1 MPTGYRKKRMGLVLD
16 GRICDYGC
24 GQLAHFQFGDG
35 KVCCGKSTSNCLKP
49 ILGKHHS
56 EKSKQ
61 EISEANMGN
70 KNCLGKNH
78 SEKTI
83 KKMKQTAKGRKPS
96 AKNIE
101 ARIKGVKEFW
111 EKLDKNER
119 KAVLEGRGLHKS
131 GKDCFFY
138 GKTHTENAKALMREK
153 AKCRIGDKNAF
164 YGKEHS
170 LKSRKQMRISRIEVL
185 NRQYMEGGQVRPTYN
200 SQACKFFELFD
211 KDFNTKDLYA
221 TNGGEYYIKELGYFP
236 DYVNFDLMLIIEWDE
251 ERHYGANG
259 NLKERDV
266 LRQKEI
272 QEYFPDFRFV
282 RIREKFQGKLDYSFM
297 KVSR

>member
-1 MPTGYRKKRMGLVLD
+1 MGLVLD
-16 GRICDYGC
+16 GRICNYGC
-24 GQLAHFQFGDG
+24 GQLAHFKFGNG
-35 KVCCGKSTSNCLKP
+35 KVCCNKSAGGCLKP
-49 ILGKHHS
+49 MFGKHHS
-56 EKSKQ
+56 EKSKR
-61 EISEANMGN
+61 EISESNMGN
-70 KNCLGKNH
+70 KSRLGKKH

-83 KKMKQTAKGRKPS
+83 KKMKQTAKGRRLSSKCM
-96 AKNIE
+96 E
-101 ARIKGVKEFW
+101 ARNEANKKFW

-119 KAVLEGRGLHKS
+119 KKILEERGFHKS
-131 GKDCFFY
+131 GEGNSFY
-138 GKTHTENAKALMREK
+138 GKIHTEKTKAFMREK
-153 AKCRIGDKNAF
+153 AKYRVGDKNAF

-211 KDFNTKDLYA
+211 KDFNTKGLYA

-251 ERHYGANG
+251 ENHYNADG
-259 NLKERDV
+259 NLKAKDV
-266 LRQKEI
+266 RRQKEI

-282 RIREKFQGKLDYSFM
+282 RIREKFQEGANYSFM
-297 KVSR
+297 KAGR